1 MVALALLASA
11 GSTAAQ
17 PLDPSSQDVLSQTLQ
32 ILLDPNAR
40 AAELAK
46 NPQGATV
53 DQQVRALT
61 GSDALTQEFYAVAGQ
76 VSRREALRQK
86 ALAGGSKRSRCEAS
100 PEGCMRGIVLTQPS
114 PRGCAPQLELPR
126 TLSVQPRATTKQ
138 MGLFQPPA

>member
-76 VSRREALRQK
+76 VLSE
-86 ALAGGSKRSRCEAS
+86 
-100 PEGCMRGIVLTQPS
+100 LTQNSGGDAQKMLQAVERAKADPAGFAAMLS
-114 PRGCAPQLELPR
+114 PQTQQRLRDLAVK
-126 TLSVQPRATTKQ
+126 LSDQKR
-138 MGLFQPPA
+138 

>member
-1 MVALALLASA
+1 MILLRLVPVVALALLASA
-11 GSTAAQ
+11 GPIGAQ
-17 PLDPSSQDVLSQTLQ
+17 PLDPSSQDALNQTLQ

-76 VSRREALRQK
+76 VLGELAQNTGGDAQKMLQAVERAKSDPAGFATMLSPATQQRLRELAVKLSDQK
-86 ALAGGSKRSRCEAS
+86 R
-100 PEGCMRGIVLTQPS
+100 
-114 PRGCAPQLELPR
+114 
-126 TLSVQPRATTKQ
+126 
-138 MGLFQPPA
+138 

>member
-1 MVALALLASA
+1 VIPRRLVPMVALALLASA

-17 PLDPSSQDVLSQTLQ
+17 PLDASSQDALSQTLQ

-76 VSRREALRQK
+76 VLSE
-86 ALAGGSKRSRCEAS
+86 
-100 PEGCMRGIVLTQPS
+100 LTQNSGGDAQKMLQAVERAKADPAGFAAMLS
-114 PRGCAPQLELPR
+114 PQTQQRLRDLAVK
-126 TLSVQPRATTKQ
+126 LSDQKR
-138 MGLFQPPA
+138 